1 MSPTFPDPAVLAQVL
16 TSPAKLDAAD
26 VQHILSASLGGAV
39 RARLPESHP
48 LRSSLRKQAVD
59 LALRHAYIRTEL
71 RPLLAAWARE
81 GIPALLFKGFAL
93 AEFEYATP
101 GERFYGDVD
110 ILLPEKPEIVA
121 RAAHIA
127 LAYGWRTDGLHAH
140 PERWTHESMHLFSPG
155 GHVRIDV
162 HRWVVAQKAGVT
174 PAKARKL
181 TSDVWQ
187 RASRFNWDGI
197 GVYRPAPLDAAVVNL
212 ALGRCWG
219 GDSGGLKPADYLDLQ
234 VLCQNHQLS
243 SEALRQ
249 HASEV
254 GGGATWAAFQRCC
267 SPEERRLQLD
277 IRRTAPVFAQ
287 GLSGDSLKINR
298 GLWKARWQLLCWLSP
313 QLLPALLDVM
323 AAWWAVRQGGDP
335 RTHLARWTPPATPV
349 QRQLG
354 YRALTSRLAAVN
366 WWTRLLYPKQRK
378 RGVCVPRAYA
388 TYRSLRR
395 AGHPAVF
402 VSGAGRRGS
411 EFVAHAWIEDD
422 RGTLDLYGEPQNRR
436 NFKVVFSYPEGP

>member
-1 MSPTFPDPAVLAQVL
+1 M
-16 TSPAKLDAAD
+16 
-26 VQHILSASLGGAV
+26 
-39 RARLPESHP
+39 
-48 LRSSLRKQAVD
+48 D
-59 LALRHAYIRTEL
+59 LALRHAHIRAEL

-110 ILLPEKPEIVA
+110 LLLSEEPETVT
-121 RAAHIA
+121 RAVHIA
-127 LAYGWRTDGLHAH
+127 LAYGWRTDGFYAH

-162 HRWVVAQKAGVT
+162 HRWVVAQSVGVT
-174 PAKARKL
+174 PTKARKL
-181 TSDVWQ
+181 TSDIWQ
-187 RASRFNWDGI
+187 RASQVDWEGI
-197 GVYRPAPLDAAVVNL
+197 SVYRPAPLDAAVVNI

-234 VLCQNHQLS
+234 VLCQNHRLS
-243 SEALRQ
+243 SETLRR

-254 GGGATWAAFQRCC
+254 GGSATWAAFQRCC
-267 SPEERRLQLD
+267 SPEEGHLQLD
-277 IRRTAPVFAQ
+277 IRQTAPVIAQ
-287 GLSGDSLKINR
+287 GLSGDGLKVER
-298 GLWKARWQLLCWLSP
+298 GLWTARWRLLRWLWP
-313 QLLPALLDVM
+313 QLLPALFDVM

-335 RTHLARWTPPATPV
+335 RTHLARWTPSAASV
-349 QRQLG
+349 RRRLG
-354 YRALTSRLAAVN
+354 YSALSARLTAVS
-366 WWTRLLYPKQRK
+366 WWTRLLYPRQRK

-388 TYRSLRR
+388 TYRNLCR

-402 VSGAGRRGS
+402 VSGAGRHGA

-422 RGTLDLYGEPQNRR
+422 RGTLELYGEPQNRQ
-436 NFKVVFSYPEGP
+436 NFKVVFSYPGEP